1 MGPVLGLSEK
11 VPEGELLPP
20 GPGPSCSAGISVGEA
35 ASPAVGRTQWEQGG
49 RAAAQDPSAV
59 QPWPS
64 FTSFTSGGG
73 EGCGLLV
80 TLGLSRRPLGMAC
93 SLPPS
98 PRPSPT
104 QWTPEICPAEPWS
117 SLLLAHLGLCSEA
130 TWLSGVI
137 PWVLGRC
144 SSCSSTGQ
152 RPSGPLARC
161 PCLLSIFQTHLPL
174 KANFQ
179 LSTLGW

>member
-80 TLGLSRRPLGMAC
+80 TLGLSGAPWGWPAASHPLPARPPHSGHRRSARRSPGAHCSSPTSASARRPPGCLASFPGFLAGA
-93 SLPPS
+93 
-98 PRPSPT
+98 RPV
-104 QWTPEICPAEPWS
+104 AALVRGLRA
-117 SLLLAHLGLCSEA
+117 LLLAAHA
-130 TWLSGVI
+130 
-137 PWVLGRC
+137 
-144 SSCSSTGQ
+144 SSASSK
-152 RPSGPLARC
+152 P
-161 PCLLSIFQTHLPL
+161 IFL
-174 KANFQ
+174 
-179 LSTLGW
+179 